1 VTALARI
8 GGKPLGIVANNPLH
22 VGGAIDADG
31 ADKATRFMK
40 LCDAF
45 GLPILSLCDTPGVM
59 VGPEAEKT
67 ALVRHSA
74 RMLVAGSNL
83 NVPMFTV
90 ILRKAY
96 GLGMIAMAG
105 GSYRIPA
112 FTVVWPTGEFGSMG
126 LEGAVKLAHRKELD
140 ALEDPA
146 ERQARYEAL
155 VARMYEKGKALR
167 YATVYDIDDVIDPA
181 DTRRWVAAG
190 LSTFTAERRDPALRR
205 SFLDT
210 W

>member
-1 VTALARI
+1 
-8 GGKPLGIVANNPLH
+8 
-22 VGGAIDADG
+22 
-31 ADKATRFMK
+31 
-40 LCDAF
+40 
-45 GLPILSLCDTPGVM
+45 
-59 VGPEAEKT
+59 
-67 ALVRHSA
+67 
-74 RMLVAGSNL
+74 
-83 NVPMFTV
+83 VPMFTV

-140 ALEDPA
+140 AIADPA
-146 ERQARYEAL
+146 ERKARYEAL

-167 YATVYDIDDVIDPA
+167 YATVYDFDDVIDPA
-181 DTRRWVAAG
+181 DTRRWVEAG
-190 LSTFTAERRDPALRR
+190 LNSFTVERLDPARR
-205 SFLDT
+205 RTFLDT